1 MLIYKANIKWQQ
13 NFATKS
19 LHSPKLA
26 CNLCQ
31 IFSWRSFRALTTTS
45 STLKSVAKTQVSLP
59 LDQLKKAKV
68 PMVPFP
74 MTPKRMVPNSIKKP
88 PYAETGYMPIID
100 MIAPET
106 ILIHDE
112 ESIVRM
118 RNAAR
123 LARKILDLACSIAE
137 PGATTD
143 EIDECIHESIIEHNA
158 YPSPLNYSGFPKS
171 ACSSI
176 NEVICHGIPDTRPLN
191 IGDVVSFDVS
201 CYLDGVHGDN
211 CATVIV
217 GDRQDKAG
225 EAGVDWRGVPYRTEW
240 LSPEEE
246 ARICFSRKLVK
257 ATHEGLHAGIDACKP
272 GALLSSIGNSIHS
285 VADAYG
291 FDTVQKYRG
300 HGIAHIFHTA
310 PYIKHYRNSDK
321 LELKEGMIFTI
332 EPMFTAGS
340 EECQEWDDDW
350 TVVTIDGS
358 LAAQFEHTV
367 LITNDGVE
375 ILTSSESEW
384 S

>member
-1 MLIYKANIKWQQ
+1 MIIQKSSKIWQR
-13 NFATKS
+13 NLAIRS
-19 LHSPKLA
+19 LHTIKLTRKSRKT
-26 CNLCQ
+26 CLRQ
-31 IFSWRSFRALTTTS
+31 SFGAATTS
-45 STLKSVAKTQVSLP
+45 SSLESVANIQNSSLTV
-59 LDQLKKAKV
+59 DQLKKAKAPV
-68 PMVPFP
+68 VPFP
-74 MTPKRMVPNSIKKP
+74 ITPKRKVPKNIAKP

-100 MIAPET
+100 MIMPDT
-106 ILIHDE
+106 ILLHDE
-112 ESIVRM
+112 GSIVRM

-123 LARKILDLACSIAE
+123 LARKILDFACSLAT
-137 PGATTD
+137 PGTTTD
-143 EIDECIHESIIEHNA
+143 EIDERVHESIIEHNA

-171 ACSSI
+171 VCSSI

-191 IGDVVSFDVS
+191 LGDVVSFDVS

-217 GDRQDKAG
+217 GDGQDKVE

-240 LSPEEE
+240 SSAEEE

-257 ATHEGLHAGIDACKP
+257 ATFEGLHAGIDACRP
-272 GALLSSIGNSIHS
+272 GALLSDIGNSIHS
-285 VADAYG
+285 VADDYG

-310 PYIKHYRNSDK
+310 PFIKHYRNSDN

-332 EPMFTAGS
+332 EPMFTAGN

-350 TVVTIDGS
+350 TVVTMDGS

-367 LITNDGVE
+367 LITHDGME
-375 ILTSSESEW
+375 ILTLPESQW